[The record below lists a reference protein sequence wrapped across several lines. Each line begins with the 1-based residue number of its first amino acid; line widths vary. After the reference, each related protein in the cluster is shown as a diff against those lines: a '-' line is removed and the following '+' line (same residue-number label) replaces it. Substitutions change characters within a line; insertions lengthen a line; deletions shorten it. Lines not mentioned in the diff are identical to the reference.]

1 MIDLAAASIP
11 VGTLIIAGA
20 AVFVSSRSVRSSA
33 EANAFNAVMKELE
46 ISQKHSER
54 QDKAIKT
61 LEDEVSLLK
70 TDVANCESQREEDRE
85 AHASELLVLYRKL
98 NALEEG
104 RNN

>member
-1 MIDLAAASIP
+1 MLDFAAVSIP

-20 AVFVSSRSVRSSA
+20 AVLVSSRSVRTNA

-46 ISQKHSER
+46 VEQKHSER

-61 LEDEVSLLK
+61 LEDEIVTLK
-70 TDVANCESQREEDRE
+70 AAVENCEKERVTDRK
-85 AHASELLVLYRKL
+85 AHGDELLLLYRKI

-104 RNN
+104 KLA